1 MTSAA
6 RGLAPSRV
14 ESPPWMQAVEAALP
28 RKGAQLALCFQCQ
41 KCTSG
46 CPIAATADIKPHEL
60 VRLVQLGERDEVLS
74 SRMIWE
80 CTSCQTCVTRCPHA
94 VDLPAMIDALRRLS
108 RDAGKVSPDN
118 TVPVFND
125 IFLGAVRQMGRVY
138 ELGLMAAFKL
148 RTRNL
153 FQDVGKL
160 PAMLRKRKLALR
172 PAFVR
177 GRSER
182 ARTFRRAERSGSGKR

>member
-6 RGLAPSRV
+6 LGLAPFV
-14 ESPPWMQAVEAALP
+14 HEVEATA
-28 RKGAQLALCFQCQ
+28 GARLSLCFQCQ

-46 CPIAATADIKPHEL
+46 CPVAAHADIRPHEL

-80 CTSCQTCVTRCPHA
+80 CTSCQTCRTRCPQG
-94 VDLPAMIDALRRLS
+94 VELPAVIDALRRLS
-108 RDAGKVSPDN
+108 RGSRKVTADT

-125 IFLGAVRQMGRVY
+125 IFLSAVQRLGRVH

-148 RTRNL
+148 RTGSVFRD
-153 FQDVGKL
+153 FGKL
-160 PAMLRKRKLALR
+160 PAMLRKGKLALW
-172 PAFVR
+172 PASVR

-182 ARTFRRAERSGSGKR
+182 ASAFRRAQGLGSEKR

>member
-1 MTSAA
+1 MT
-6 RGLAPSRV
+6 LATRAGRLWAN
-14 ESPPWMQAVEAALP
+14 EVEAAADA
-28 RKGAQLALCFQCQ
+28 RLALCFQCQ

-60 VRLVQLGERDEVLS
+60 VRLVQLGERDELLS

-108 RDAGKVSPDN
+108 RDARMATPDT

-125 IFLGAVRQMGRVY
+125 IFLGAVRRMGRVH

-148 RTRNL
+148 RTRSF
-153 FQDVGKL
+153 FQDIGKL
-160 PAMLRKRKLALR
+160 PAMLRKGKLTLR

-177 GRSER
+177 GRS
-182 ARTFRRAERSGSGKR
+182 ARTDTFRRANASGSDKR

>member
-6 RGLAPSRV
+6 QGSTPSRV
-14 ESPPWMQAVEAALP
+14 GSPPWVQAVEAAS
-28 RKGAQLALCFQCQ
+28 GAQLALCFQCQ

-80 CTSCQTCVTRCPHA
+80 CTSCQTCWTRCPQS

-108 RDAGKVSPDN
+108 RDAGTVSPD
-118 TVPVFND
+118 TAVPVFND
-125 IFLGAVRQMGRVY
+125 IFLGAVRHTGRVH

-148 RTRNL
+148 RTRSF
-153 FQDVGKL
+153 FQDFGKL
-160 PAMLRKRKLALR
+160 PAMLRKGKLSLR
-172 PAFVR
+172 PALVR

-182 ARTFRRAERSGSGKR
+182 AKAFRRAQGSARGKR

>member
-1 MTSAA
+1 MTLATRVSSA
-6 RGLAPSRV
+6 
-14 ESPPWMQAVEAALP
+14 PWVEAASDARLT
-28 RKGAQLALCFQCQ
+28 LCFQCQ

-60 VRLVQLGERDEVLS
+60 VRLVQLGERDELLS

-108 RDAGKVSPDN
+108 RDARMATPD
-118 TVPVFND
+118 TAVPVFND
-125 IFLGAVRQMGRVY
+125 IFLGAVKQMGRVY

-148 RTRNL
+148 RTRSL
-153 FQDVGKL
+153 FQDIGKL
-160 PAMLRKRKLALR
+160 PAMLRKGKLAWR

-182 ARTFRRAERSGSGKR
+182 MKAFRRVEDSTKARR

>member
-1 MTSAA
+1 MTTAA
-6 RGLAPSRV
+6 QALVPSPV
-14 ESPPWMQAVEAALP
+14 VLDGFLQEVEAAS
-28 RKGAQLALCFQCQ
+28 GARAVLCFQCQ

-46 CPIAATADIKPHEL
+46 CPVAARADIKPHEL
-60 VRLVQLGERDEVLS
+60 IRLIQLGERDEVLS

-80 CTSCQTCVTRCPHA
+80 CTSCQTCWTRCPQA

-108 RDAGKVSPDN
+108 RATGKVTPE
-118 TVPVFND
+118 TAVPVFND

-148 RTRNL
+148 RTRSL
-153 FQDVGKL
+153 RQDFDKL
-160 PAMLRKRKLALR
+160 PAMLRKGKLALL
-172 PAFVR
+172 PAWVR

-182 ARTFRRAERSGSGKR
+182 ARLFRRAQELGNEKR

>member
-6 RGLAPSRV
+6 QRLAPSRV
-14 ESPPWMQAVEAALP
+14 GSPPWMEAVEPAS
-28 RKGAQLALCFQCQ
+28 GAKLTLCFQCQ

-108 RDAGKVSPDN
+108 RDAGKVTADS

-125 IFLGAVRQMGRVY
+125 LFLTAVRRMGRVY

-153 FQDVGKL
+153 FQDIGKL
-160 PAMLRKRKLALR
+160 PAMLRKGKLNLR

-182 ARTFRRAERSGSGKR
+182 AHTFRRAEGPRSGKR

>member
-6 RGLAPSRV
+6 VARAASA
-14 ESPPWMQAVEAALP
+14 PWMQAVEAAS
-28 RKGAQLALCFQCQ
+28 GARLTLCFQCQ

-60 VRLVQLGERDEVLS
+60 IRLVQLGERDEVLS

-80 CTSCQTCVTRCPHA
+80 CMSCQTCCTRCPQS

-108 RDAGKVSPDN
+108 REAGKASPD
-118 TVPVFND
+118 TAVPVFND
-125 IFLGAVRQMGRVY
+125 IFLGAVQQMGRVY

-153 FQDVGKL
+153 FQDIGKL
-160 PAMLRKRKLALR
+160 PAMLRKGKLALR

-177 GRSER
+177 GRSQR
-182 ARTFRRAERSGSGKR
+182 AHVFRHVERSESGNR

>member
-6 RGLAPSRV
+6 RIGSAPLAQ
-14 ESPPWMQAVEAALP
+14 EVEAAS
-28 RKGAQLALCFQCQ
+28 GARLMLCFQCQ

-46 CPIAATADIKPHEL
+46 CPIAASADIKPHEL

-80 CTSCQTCVTRCPHA
+80 CTSCQTCWTRCPQA
-94 VDLPAMIDALRRLS
+94 VELPAMIDALRRLS
-108 RDAGKVSPDN
+108 RDTRKVSPD
-118 TVPVFND
+118 TAVPVFND
-125 IFLGAVRQMGRVY
+125 IFLGAVRRMGRVY

-148 RTRNL
+148 RTRSL
-153 FQDVGKL
+153 FQDAGKL
-160 PAMLRKRKLALR
+160 PAMLRKGKLALR
-172 PAFVR
+172 PVFVR

-182 ARTFRRAERSGSGKR
+182 AQAFRRVEGSGSKKR